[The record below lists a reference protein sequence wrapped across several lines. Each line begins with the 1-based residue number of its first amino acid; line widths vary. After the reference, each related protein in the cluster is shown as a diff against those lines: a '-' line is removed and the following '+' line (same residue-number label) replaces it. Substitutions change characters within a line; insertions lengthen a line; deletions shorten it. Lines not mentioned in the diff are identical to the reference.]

1 MFVADMIFHIQKI
14 LKTPPQTL
22 ELIKEFR
29 NVAAYKTTYKNLL
42 CFYTQITKH
51 QKKKQRMA
59 RDI

>member
-29 NVAAYKTTYKNLL
+29 SVAAYKTTYKNLFY
-42 CFYTQITKH
+42 FYTHITKH
-51 QKKKQRMA
+51 KKKKQRLA